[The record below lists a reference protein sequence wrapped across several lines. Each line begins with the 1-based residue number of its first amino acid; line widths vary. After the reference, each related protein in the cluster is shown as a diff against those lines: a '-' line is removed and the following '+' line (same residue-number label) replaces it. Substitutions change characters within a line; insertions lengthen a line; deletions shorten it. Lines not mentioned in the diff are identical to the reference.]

1 MKVKLNTTFG
11 LLVITSLWVLFK
23 YPIGYAILTA
33 AIAVAA
39 FMATDDMA
47 APLGAVIV
55 MIVLRILGDILKP
68 APKAWQPTEGFQAK
82 DPITVHQRIEK
93 TKQVTKKPDTIT
105 GVLESPNILGNLH
118 ISELRPN
125 EEGFTNS
132 TQPALN
138 TMNSATI
145 PTPAESS
152 MPQPVSTESS
162 VKMNPALITGE
173 DPAAVETAM
182 TNKGSNLYAPAA
194 AESGAVDASGPASY
208 Q

>member
-1 MKVKLNTTFG
+1 MKVKLNTTLA
-11 LLVITSLWVLFK
+11 LLAVAALWVVYK
-23 YPIGYAILTA
+23 YPVGYIILTA
-33 AIAVAA
+33 AIATAA
-39 FMATDDMA
+39 FMATEDMNA
-47 APLGAVIV
+47 ALGAVVI
-55 MIVLRILGDILKP
+55 MIILRVLGDILKP
-68 APKAWQPTEGFQAK
+68 SPKSWGPTEGFQAK

-93 TKQVTKKPDTIT
+93 TKQKLTKPDTIT
-105 GVLESPNILGNLH
+105 GVLESPNVLGNLH

-138 TMNSATI
+138 TMNSTTI

-152 MPQPVSTESS
+152 VPQPISSEGS

-194 AESGAVDASGPASY
+194 AETGAVGAAGPASY